1 MSIRLELAMEFEFCS
16 SNSASSC
23 CIDWR
28 LLWLISQMREFS
40 QRLGHHWQ
48 KNDSSC
54 WRLWLDEE
62 MMLLQPQLGRCF
74 DLGKPSQE
82 KRWKM
87 EMVHSVFLKIFFAF
101 RDERLDHF

>member
-40 QRLGHHWQ
+40 HRLGHHWQ

-74 DLGKPSQE
+74 DLGKPSGE
-82 KRWKM
+82 KDRK
-87 EMVHSVFLKIFFAF
+87 
-101 RDERLDHF
+101 